1 MAKYTA
7 LITGASSGIGRDL
20 ARHFAADGHDLVVV
34 ARRAAALDDLVREVT
49 RVPGVSARAIPADLA
64 QPGAARHIYDELVRD
79 GASIDVVVNNA
90 GFGLRGVVAE
100 LPLARQ
106 IEMIQVNVAAL
117 TELTRLFLPAMLERN
132 RGGILNVG
140 STAGFQPGPFMAVY
154 YATKAYVISFTEAL
168 AEEVAG
174 TDLHITCL
182 APGPTATNFAEEAH
196 MTDSRL
202 FRLGTMSAA
211 DVARIGYDG
220 WKKRRVVVVPGLT
233 NRLGVALVRVSSR
246 SVVRKV
252 LKRLNT

>member
-1 MAKYTA
+1 
-7 LITGASSGIGRDL
+7 
-20 ARHFAADGHDLVVV
+20 
-34 ARRAAALDDLVREVT
+34 
-49 RVPGVSARAIPADLA
+49 
-64 QPGAARHIYDELVRD
+64 
-79 GASIDVVVNNA
+79 
-90 GFGLRGVVAE
+90 
-100 LPLARQ
+100 
-106 IEMIQVNVAAL
+106 
-117 TELTRLFLPAMLERN
+117 
-132 RGGILNVG
+132 
-140 STAGFQPGPFMAVY
+140 MAVY

-202 FRLGTMSAA
+202 FRLGTMSAG

-233 NRLGVALVRVSSR
+233 NRLGVALVRVSPR
-246 SVVRKV
+246 SVVRKL